1 MSKLIYFFLSTFL
14 IFQVICVIPE
24 WNLSKAGEDI
34 LGTSDNVTYKITERN
49 LLGVNILMEK
59 VITKN
64 NQTGEITTENYVT
77 MDNKKKKVNFEQ
89 VESFYYLF
97 KRYII
102 CPKGSH
108 HPYDF
113 TNEVDFKPDGVEVG
127 ENWDLNCYK
136 ETNAG
141 YLLVFY
147 LMNGS
152 KKNIYLSSFN
162 TIDQNPY
169 WYGGISID
177 NIEIYDYLLKYQQI
191 SGQDNVY
198 QMMGLLK
205 NENNIELRY
214 LIATLKGGDENQF
227 ITLSENHYNRINIAG
242 SYSQATFKHSSD
254 DTEYF
259 YYFTYNS
266 ISDLTTGYTP
276 NSFGTKSDYS
286 AISSIQITKN
296 NYPHLEFF
304 NDMEIEEMN
313 FLLDNKFLYYK
324 MKDKK
329 DGTNYYG
336 IFDIVLNKIIFNTKE
351 KINTFIPHTD
361 GAMLAITNNTA
372 YKICAYKNGNDCT
385 DTCSNSQY
393 LLDISGNTCGS
404 SCPEGKYLFK
414 PSGVC
419 IDKCDESLYVLEGN
433 ICQLCKDKDE
443 STPYKLIN
451 GTECLSKIPE
461 NAENAIDYNEKLK
474 LLECKEG
481 YHREDN
487 TCIENCYELCE
498 TCTELSKDASNQK
511 CIKCITGFELDSNN
525 NCQCP
530 IGEEKVNKTC
540 KNCTNECGSYKL
552 NTCDCLSCSDGKY
565 LSNNRCEQC
574 NLNCSTCETSATKC
588 TGCNSSFFL
597 DNYTCYE
604 CPTNCKKS
612 ETDSC
617 KCESC
622 YDGFY
627 IDSYYCNNCPSNCK
641 KCVNGEKCNECN
653 SGFYKENDLC
663 NKCEDICETCDGK
676 KDNDTNYHCLSCD
689 ISKEEKYLINDN
701 DKGIHICVKNC
712 SEFNLTGRIIESNKH
727 VCIAPEK
734 ENQKNKE
741 KENDVDYM
749 LWIFVSIIAVILII
763 ISVFICKKICSKNN
777 EIESID
783 EVEGE
788 LIEQ

>member
-1 MSKLIYFFLSTFL
+1 MNKLIYFFLSSYL
-14 IFQVICVIPE
+14 IFQVLCLIPE
-24 WNLSKAGEDI
+24 WDLSKAGEDL
-34 LGTSDNVTYKITERN
+34 LGTSDKVTYTICHRE
-49 LLGVNILMEK
+49 LYGVKLLMEK
-59 VITKN
+59 VITRN
-64 NQTGEITTENYVT
+64 SSSGEITTENYVT
-77 MDNKKKKVNFEQ
+77 IGDKRKKVKFEQ
-89 VESFYYLF
+89 VESFYDIF
-97 KRYII
+97 GKYII
-102 CPKGSH
+102 CPKGSY

-113 TNEVDFKPDGVEVG
+113 TNEEDFKPKEVDVG
-127 ENWDLNCYK
+127 DNWDLNCYK
-136 ETNAG
+136 HINAE

-152 KKNIYLSSFN
+152 HKNIHLTYTGN
-162 TIDQNPY
+162 ID
-169 WYGGISID
+169 WYAGISLS
-177 NIEIYDYLLKYQQI
+177 NIEIYDYLLKSTKTNNI
-191 SGQDNVY
+191 Y

-205 NENNIELRY
+205 NGGNIELRY
-214 LIATLKGGDENQF
+214 LKATLEKGENNQRIAQDTPNSI
-227 ITLSENHYNRINIAG
+227 ITAEK
-242 SYSQATFKHSSD
+242 YSQATFKHSSD
-254 DTEYF
+254 NEYF
-259 YYFTYNS
+259 YYFTYND
-266 ISDLTTGYTP
+266 ISDLNTGYTP
-276 NSFGTKSDYS
+276 NSFTTTSDYS
-286 AISSIQITKN
+286 QVKSIYITKN

-304 NDMEIEEMN
+304 NDMKIEDLN

-324 MKDKK
+324 MQDKK
-329 DGTNYYG
+329 DLSNYYG
-336 IFDIVLNKIIFNTKE
+336 LFDIELNKIIFNTKE

-461 NAENAIDYNEKLK
+461 NAENAKDYNEKLK
-474 LLECKEG
+474 LLECKKG

-487 TCIENCYELCE
+487 TCVENCYELCE

-604 CPTNCKKS
+604 CPTNCKKNV
-612 ETDSC
+612 TDSC

-627 IDSYYCNNCPSNCK
+627 IDSYYCKNCPSNCK

-653 SGFYKENDLC
+653 NGFYKENDLC
-663 NKCEDICETCDGK
+663 EKCEDICETCDGK

-712 SEFNLTGRIIESNKH
+712 SEYNLTDRIMESNKH
-727 VCIAPEK
+727 VCIDPEK
-734 ENQKNKE
+734 EKQKNKE

-749 LWIFVSIIAVILII
+749 LWIFVAIIAVILII

>member
-1 MSKLIYFFLSTFL
+1 MRKLTYLLLYFYFISKVL
-14 IFQVICVIPE
+14 CVIPE
-24 WNLSKAGEDI
+24 WNLSKAGEN
-34 LGTSDNVTYKITERN
+34 LLSSSNEYKYTINHRN
-49 LLGVNILMEK
+49 LFNVNLLMEK
-59 VITKN
+59 EINRTSS
-64 NQTGEITTENYVT
+64 GEITTANYIKI
-77 MDNKKKKVNFEQ
+77 DNSARKQVEFDQ
-89 VESFYYLF
+89 VESYYSMF
-97 KRYII
+97 GTYVI
-102 CPKGSH
+102 CPKGSY
-108 HPYDF
+108 HPYNF
-113 TNEVDFKPDGVEVG
+113 NEGEYIIPKGFNG
-127 ENWDLNCYK
+127 ENWDLNCYRIEK
-136 ETNAG
+136 ENNLG
-141 YLLVFY
+141 FILVFY
-147 LMNGS
+147 FMNGS
-152 KKNIYLSSFN
+152 NKNLYLTNTKNI
-162 TIDQNPY
+162 D
-169 WYGGISID
+169 WYDGMSIE
-177 NIEIYDYLLKYQQI
+177 NVQIYHYLLRYNKYDE
-191 SGQDNVY
+191 GKHFY
-198 QMMGLLK
+198 QMMGILK
-205 NENNIELRY
+205 NDINIELRY
-214 LIATLKGGDENQF
+214 FIMTLKEGEQQTHNTTTYKT
-227 ITLSENHYNRINIAG
+227 IINAG
-242 SYSQATFKHSSD
+242 KFSQATFKNISEND
-254 DTEYF
+254 NIEYF
-259 YYFTYNS
+259 YYFTYNN
-266 ISDLTTGYTP
+266 ISDLITGYSDGIDK
-276 NSFGTKSDYS
+276 NSNYYNSLGN
-286 AISSIQITKN
+286 IQITKN
-296 NYPHLEFF
+296 EYPHLEFF
-304 NDMEIEEMN
+304 NDMEIVEMN
-313 FLLDNKFLYYK
+313 FLLNNKFLYYK
-324 MKDKK
+324 MEDQK
-329 DGTNYYG
+329 DGTIYHG

-461 NAENAIDYNEKLK
+461 NAENAKDYNEKLK
-474 LLECKEG
+474 LLECKKG

-487 TCIENCYELCE
+487 TCVENCYELCE
-498 TCTELSKDASNQK
+498 TCTELSQDASNQK

-604 CPTNCKKS
+604 CPTNCKKNV
-612 ETDSC
+612 TGSC

-627 IDSYYCNNCPSNCK
+627 FDSYYCKNCPSNCK

-689 ISKEEKYLINDN
+689 ITKEEKYLINDN

-712 SEFNLTGRIIESNKH
+712 SEYNLTGGTTESNKH
-727 VCIAPEK
+727 VCIDPEK
-734 ENQKNKE
+734 EKQKNKE

-749 LWIFVSIIAVILII
+749 LWIFVAIIAVILII